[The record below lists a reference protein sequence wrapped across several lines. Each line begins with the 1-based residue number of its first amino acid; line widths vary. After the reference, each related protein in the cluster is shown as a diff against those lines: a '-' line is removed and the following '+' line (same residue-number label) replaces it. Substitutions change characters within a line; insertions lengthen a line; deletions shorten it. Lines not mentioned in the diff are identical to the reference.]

1 MIIPKHYYIVVLMIT
16 NERQYRIT
24 RKKAAQF
31 AREIESFDEA
41 SNQSSNVHPRLLRAE
56 LDAMRSQ
63 LADLRDEL
71 KEYEELKSTDPSA
84 ISVESVEDLAEGL
97 IKYRISSGLSQRAL
111 AKRLE
116 VKEQQIQRYEATRY
130 ESASYQRLCEVS
142 RALGM
147 NWRHAEMPG
156 GVRPQHPVETIV
168 AGVRNQARR
177 DSGQWMF
184 VDIGFAMK
192 RSSCGIAINDSQ
204 PRDVHYGD
212 LAPCIANVLESDK
225 MPLNLLIEAPLSI
238 AFNASGN
245 PTGRSIEKKNGNT
258 RYWFQGAGAVV
269 LLATMHLV
277 KNLYDMR
284 PTREVRLFEGFAS
297 FKQKE
302 TRSSHAD
309 DVSNLRRVAWG
320 EHDKGKIVEA
330 ETLKM
335 RDDDILVSS
344 FSVLGM
350 DMGIPAVVVA
360 DDS

>member
-1 MIIPKHYYIVVLMIT
+1 MIT

-31 AREIESFDEA
+31 AREIENFDAA
-41 SNQSSNVHPRLLRAE
+41 SGERPNVHQRLLRAE

-63 LADLRDEL
+63 LADLCDEL
-71 KEYEELKSTDPSA
+71 REYEELQSTNPSE

-147 NWRHAEMPG
+147 NWRHAEMPE
-156 GVRPQHPVETIV
+156 GVRPRHPAAMIV
-168 AGVRNQARR
+168 AGVRDQARR
-177 DSGQWMF
+177 DSGQWVF
-184 VDIGFAMK
+184 VDIGFSADK
-192 RSSCGIAINDSQ
+192 RSCGIAIGDSQ
-204 PRDVHYGD
+204 PRNVHYGD
-212 LAPCIANVLESDK
+212 LAPCIARELESETA
-225 MPLNLLIEAPLSI
+225 PLNLLVEAPLSV
-238 AFNASGN
+238 AFNADGN

-258 RYWFQGAGAVV
+258 RYWYMQGGAVT

-277 KNLYDMR
+277 RDLYQMR
-284 PTREVRLFEGFAS
+284 PLREVRLFEGFVS
-297 FKQKE
+297 YKHKG
-302 TRSSHAD
+302 THSSHAD
-309 DVSNLRRVAWG
+309 DVSNLRRVAWD
-320 EHDKGKIVEA
+320 ESDKGRIVEA
-330 ETLKM
+330 EALKM
-335 RDDDILVSS
+335 RDDDFLVSS

-350 DMGIPAVVVA
+350 DLGIPPVVVA
-360 DDS
+360 DGP